1 MSSLD
6 GALDDTLNASH
17 LTPKTE
23 DVKDDVDDK
32 ADIIMEEKPASDD
45 GEDPA
50 ADDDGVDLFG
60 EEEVAEEIR
69 HDDTLAASFPL
80 FVCHVNS

>member
-23 DVKDDVDDK
+23 DVKDDLDVK
-32 ADIIMEEKPASDD
+32 EDIIMEEKPASDD

-50 ADDDGVDLFG
+50 DDDGMDLFG
-60 EEEVAEEIR
+60 EEEVAEEIK